1 MPLVLGT
8 INFLLFFILQHE
20 PRRFFE
26 GGRLFL
32 NKRDDALEERSR
44 ALCALEELLFGF

>member
-32 NKRDDALEERSR
+32 NKRDDALEEGSSSFG
-44 ALCALEELLFGF
+44 ALEELLFGF